1 MKYKLLLSL
10 FVLIILINPSFG
22 SLLKP
27 NNEIQLSEPINGV
40 YIFKIPNNGNFEVV
54 PYVSCDLITNR
65 EVYNQTKSKLVINA
79 GFFDPINQKTTS
91 NITINQKLVCDLK
104 NNENLTQ
111 NKEILPYLNKISN
124 RGEFRIKKVKN
135 KIKYDICY
143 PYDAIEK
150 NEILLHSVQGGP
162 IILPVMDL
170 EKEFFILKDEKGKII
185 RESASVLQKRARSVV
200 ALKKNSND
208 LFFIIVSK
216 ENPMSLPQLQRVLMS
231 LGFEKALNLDGGP
244 STSLNF
250 KDFEIFSSSKAPRKL
265 KSFLIV
271 K

>member
-1 MKYKLLLSL
+1 MKYKLFLCVL
-10 FVLIILINPSFG
+10 VLIILINPSFG
-22 SLLKP
+22 NLLKS
-27 NNEIQLSEPINGV
+27 NNEIQLIKPINGI
-40 YIFKIPNNGNFEVV
+40 YIFKIPNNSNFEVL
-54 PYVSCDLITNR
+54 PYVSDNLITNR
-65 EVYNQTKSKLVINA
+65 DVFNVTKSKLVINA
-79 GFFDPINQKTTS
+79 GFFDPNNQITTS
-91 NITINQKLVCDLK
+91 NVVINQKLVADLK
-104 NNENLTQ
+104 ENENLTK

-124 RGEFRIKKVKN
+124 RGEFRIKNVKN

-150 NEILLHSVQGGP
+150 NETIIHSIQAGP

-170 EKEFFILKDEKGKII
+170 EKEFFILKDENGKII

-208 LFFIIVSK
+208 LYFIIISK
-216 ENPMSLPQLQRVLMS
+216 ENPMSLPQLQRILMS
-231 LGFEKALNLDGGP
+231 FGFEKALNLDGGP
-244 STSLNF
+244 STSINF
-250 KDFEIFSSSKAPRKL
+250 KDFEIFSSNNTPRKL

>member
-1 MKYKLLLSL
+1 MKYKLLLYL

-22 SLLKP
+22 SLLKH

-40 YIFKIPNNGNFEVV
+40 YIFKIPNNENFEVV
-54 PYVSCDLITNR
+54 PYVSDDLITNR
-65 EVYNQTKSKLVINA
+65 DVYNKTKSKLVINA

-104 NNENLTQ
+104 NNENLTK

-124 RGEFRIKKVKN
+124 RGELRIKNVKN

-185 RESASVLQKRARSVV
+185 RESASILEKRARSVV

-208 LFFIIVSK
+208 LFFIVVSK
-216 ENPMSLPQLQRVLMS
+216 KNPMSLPQLQRVLIS
-231 LGFEKALNLDGGP
+231 FGFEKALNLDGGP
-244 STSLNF
+244 STSVNF
-250 KDFEIFSSSKAPRKL
+250 KNFEIFSSSKEPRKL